1 LGQAV
6 VKSLPLKSQI
16 LLAPAVTIFLI
27 MGLIGYTLAKLN
39 DIKRQNET
47 VRDWVLVCT
56 HASGAVSASQ
66 RMDAIAAKMES
77 RKTNKDDDLHFSYLE
92 QSRTLADHLSSQELS
107 SRLSPATRDWLQQ
120 QEAAVKYRDQLNPEA
135 VRSAMKV
142 LLPRLEQINRGFWVQ
157 KRSAYTDYYD
167 NVNDITT
174 QLVNV
179 SLLVLAVSVFTA
191 VALSVW
197 TIRRTRGRLG
207 ALARD
212 AKKICAGNLVSPPAP
227 TEMRDEVDELAMC
240 MSTMTQ
246 RLLNVVATEKVLEGA
261 EEERKRIAMDI
272 HDQTLSDLTHLS
284 RRLHALR
291 ADTSLDAAQ
300 RIKQI
305 ESLDAELEEVAN
317 NIRRIIDDLHP
328 QTLDLLGLEKALR
341 AYLEKRLSGPDL
353 PDFFMHMAPDADT
366 GLSDFQRLS
375 LYRITLAAVHNIIRH
390 AQANRYEIDCRRD
403 DGVLTLIIED
413 NGIGL
418 DYEQALRA
426 GGHGLPNIEERAKAI
441 GASVRWSPSRFSSG
455 TRLEVRLD
463 TRRPAP

>member
-1 LGQAV
+1 M
-6 VKSLPLKSQI
+6 KSLPLKSQI
-16 LLAPAVTIFLI
+16 VLAPAVTIFLI

-56 HASGAVSASQ
+56 HASGAISASQ
-66 RMDAIAAKMES
+66 RMEAIAAKMETE
-77 RKTNKDDDLHFSYLE
+77 KTNKNDELHFNYLE
-92 QSRTLADHLSSQELS
+92 QSQDLADHLSSQELT
-107 SRLSPATRDWLQQ
+107 SRLSPATRQWLKQK
-120 QEAAVKYRDQLNPEA
+120 EAAVKYSDKLNPEQ
-135 VRSAMKV
+135 VRNTLKV
-142 LLPRLEQINRGFWVQ
+142 LVPRLEELNRSFWVQ

-167 NVNDITT
+167 NVNHITS
-174 QLVNV
+174 QLVSV

-191 VALSVW
+191 FALSVW

-227 TEMRDEVDELAMC
+227 KEMRDEVDELAMC

-284 RRLHALR
+284 RRLHALTAATDMNPQER
-291 ADTSLDAAQ
+291 ARQIAALDV
-300 RIKQI
+300 
-305 ESLDAELEEVAN
+305 ELEDIAN

-341 AYLEKRLSGPDL
+341 AYMDKRLSGPDL
-353 PDFFMHMAPDADT
+353 PDFFLHMEPDVDRD
-366 GLSDFQRLS
+366 LSDFQRLS
-375 LYRITLAAVHNIIRH
+375 LYRIALAALHNIIRH
-390 AQANRYEIDCRRD
+390 AQATRYEVDCRHS

-413 NGIGL
+413 NGVGL
-418 DYEQALRA
+418 DYEEALRA

-441 GASVRWSPSRFSSG
+441 GASVHWSRSRFSSG
-455 TRLEVRLD
+455 TRLELKLD
-463 TRRPAP
+463 TRRPPA